1 MQYKQ
6 NKNWRINHFFL
17 NELAENNR
25 TRLQIN
31 QEFVSDFD
39 WPKTDFTQAELL
51 LWIVKHIRENI
62 ISKENNYL
70 SIEAALLLILK
81 KFALVIKPNTILTIY
96 LVCSTFFELVKLANL
111 PLMEVNPMNPGNLP
125 NNQNHKFININ
136 VFDMDYYLYQM
147 DNNGFN
153 YVNDSPILSYHTV
166 FGEMEDVGVQDL
178 IQYFTHLE
186 VFHYF
191 QNFFL

>member
-125 NNQNHKFININ
+125 NNQNDKFININ

-166 FGEMEDVGVQDL
+166 FGEIKDVGVQDL